1 MTATFCLAITA
12 LDSRYQAKF
21 GGLHFVAPCDL
32 PHAARAA
39 KSRSSASAEVQN
51 PNRFGYKIAPTTAP
65 ATKTPNRSSRTSN
78 ALFAVTQNHHTSEFI
93 PMSKT
98 YFNERDAE
106 NLEKLD
112 KILQEDLPE
121 FCREYFV
128 GISSTT
134 TPLTRLNYG
143 YDIRTFFKYLVEKI
157 PRFKGQ
163 STKDVTLVN
172 IESLSPF
179 EIEAYLSYVEIYRKD
194 GNLVKNG
201 VRGKSRKLSAI
212 RSLIKYLEKKQL
224 IRYNPTASV
233 DTPKLH
239 EKEIIRL
246 DSDEIENMMDVVD
259 TGNGLSERQQKY
271 QENTR
276 IRDLA
281 IVSLLLGTG
290 IRVSELVG
298 IDLDDV
304 NFEDLSFVVTRKGG
318 ARVILYFSEEVAG
331 YLYDYYSMRQADALK
346 NEPALFLSLQKRRI
360 TTRAVENIIKK
371 YSAVATPLKHITPHK
386 LRSTFGTQLYR
397 NTGDIYVV
405 ADVLG
410 HRDVNT
416 TKRHYAAI
424 TEDIRRNASTKV
436 NLRGPTTYNDNKDD

>member
-1 MTATFCLAITA
+1 
-12 LDSRYQAKF
+12 
-21 GGLHFVAPCDL
+21 
-32 PHAARAA
+32 
-39 KSRSSASAEVQN
+39 
-51 PNRFGYKIAPTTAP
+51 
-65 ATKTPNRSSRTSN
+65 
-78 ALFAVTQNHHTSEFI
+78 
-93 PMSKT
+93 MSKT
-98 YFNERDAE
+98 YFNNRDAE
-106 NLEKLD
+106 NMEKLN
-112 KILQEDLPE
+112 KILDEDLPD

-128 GISSTT
+128 GISSDT
-134 TPLTRLNYG
+134 TPLTRLNYA
-143 YDIRTFFKYLVEKI
+143 YDIRTFFNYLASKI
-157 PRFKGQ
+157 SRFKDK
-163 STKDVTLVN
+163 STKDITPAD

-179 EIEAYLSYVEIYRKD
+179 EIEAYLSYVEIYRKN
-194 GNLVKNG
+194 GTIVKNG
-201 VRGKSRKLSAI
+201 ARGKSRKLAAI
-212 RSLIKYLEKKQL
+212 RSMVKYFEKKQL

-246 DSDEIENMMDVVD
+246 DGEEIETMMDVVD
-259 TGNGLSERQQKY
+259 TGMGLTERQQRY

-276 IRDLA
+276 VRDLA

-298 IDLDDV
+298 IDMDDV
-304 NFEDLSFVVTRKGG
+304 NFDDLSFVVTRKGG
-318 ARVILYFSEEVAG
+318 ARVILYFSEEIAG
-331 YLYDYYSMRQADALK
+331 YLYDYYSMRAADSTVK

-360 TTRAVENIIKK
+360 TTRAVENIVKK
-371 YSAVATPLKHITPHK
+371 YSLVATPLKHITPHK

-410 HRDVNT
+410 HKDVNT

-436 NLRGPTTYNDNKDD
+436 SLRGVPTDKKD

>member
-1 MTATFCLAITA
+1 
-12 LDSRYQAKF
+12 
-21 GGLHFVAPCDL
+21 
-32 PHAARAA
+32 
-39 KSRSSASAEVQN
+39 
-51 PNRFGYKIAPTTAP
+51 
-65 ATKTPNRSSRTSN
+65 
-78 ALFAVTQNHHTSEFI
+78 
-93 PMSKT
+93 MSKT

>member
-1 MTATFCLAITA
+1 MKPLIIRKQRQSIA
-12 LDSRYQAKF
+12 LRIVLRY
-21 GGLHFVAPCDL
+21 
-32 PHAARAA
+32 
-39 KSRSSASAEVQN
+39 N
-51 PNRFGYKIAPTTAP
+51 I
-65 ATKTPNRSSRTSN
+65 
-78 ALFAVTQNHHTSEFI
+78 I
-93 PMSKT
+93 MSKT
-98 YFNERDAE
+98 YFNNRDAE

-112 KILQEDLPE
+112 RILDDDLPD

-128 GISSTT
+128 GISSNTT
-134 TPLTRLNYG
+134 TLTRLNYA
-143 YDIRTFFKYLVEKI
+143 YDIRTFFKYITAKI
-157 PRFKGQ
+157 TRFKAK
-163 STKDVTLVN
+163 STKDITPAD

-179 EIEAYLSYVEIYRKD
+179 EIEAYLSYVEIYKDKD
-194 GNLVKNG
+194 GNVVKNG
-201 VRGKSRKLSAI
+201 ARGKSRKLAAI
-212 RSLIKYLEKKQL
+212 RSMIRYFEKKQL

-246 DSDEIENMMDVVD
+246 DGDEIGTMLDVVD
-259 TGNGLSERQQKY
+259 TGAGLSERQQKY

-276 IRDLA
+276 TRDLA
-281 IVSLLLGTG
+281 MVSLFLGTG

-298 IDLDDV
+298 LDLDDI
-304 NFEDLSFVVTRKGG
+304 NFDDLSFVVTRKGG

-331 YLYDYYSMRQADALK
+331 YLYDYYSMRKADETLK

-371 YSAVATPLKHITPHK
+371 YSSVATPLKHITPHK

-410 HRDVNT
+410 HKDVNT

-436 NLRGPTTYNDNKDD
+436 SLRGAPDNPDNKDE

>member
-1 MTATFCLAITA
+1 MQKRQITIIENFEETKFCTKKRANYSQKVEISLALRI
-12 LDSRYQAKF
+12 
-21 GGLHFVAPCDL
+21 DL
-32 PHAARAA
+32 MYNER
-39 KSRSSASAEVQN
+39 
-51 PNRFGYKIAPTTAP
+51 
-65 ATKTPNRSSRTSN
+65 
-78 ALFAVTQNHHTSEFI
+78 
-93 PMSKT
+93 MSKT
-98 YFNERDAE
+98 YFNNRDAE
-106 NLEKLD
+106 NIEKIDRILEN
-112 KILQEDLPE
+112 DLPD

-128 GISSTT
+128 GISANTT
-134 TPLTRLNYG
+134 TLTRLNYA
-143 YDIRTFFKYLVEKI
+143 YDIRTFFKYMCAKI
-157 PRFKGQ
+157 PRFK
-163 STKDVTLVN
+163 SKNVKEIAPVD

-179 EIEAYLSYVEIYRKD
+179 EIEAYLSYVEIYKDKD
-194 GNLVKNG
+194 GNVIKNG
-201 VRGKSRKLSAI
+201 DRGKSRKLAAI
-212 RSLIKYLEKKQL
+212 RSMVKYFEKKQI

-246 DSDEIENMMDVVD
+246 DSDEISTMLDVVD
-259 TGNGLSERQQKY
+259 TGMGLSERQQRY

-281 IVSLLLGTG
+281 MVSLFLGTG

-298 IDLDDV
+298 IDMDDV
-304 NFEDLSFVVTRKGG
+304 NFDDLSFVVTRKGG

-331 YLYDYYSMRQADALK
+331 YLYDYYRMRQADPDLK
-346 NEPALFLSLQKRRI
+346 NEPALFLSLQKKRI

-410 HRDVNT
+410 HKDVNT

-424 TEDIRRNASTKV
+424 TEDIRRNASTRIS
-436 NLRGPTTYNDNKDD
+436 LRDKPEDN

>member
-1 MTATFCLAITA
+1 
-12 LDSRYQAKF
+12 
-21 GGLHFVAPCDL
+21 
-32 PHAARAA
+32 
-39 KSRSSASAEVQN
+39 
-51 PNRFGYKIAPTTAP
+51 
-65 ATKTPNRSSRTSN
+65 
-78 ALFAVTQNHHTSEFI
+78 
-93 PMSKT
+93 MSKT
-98 YFNERDAE
+98 YFNNRDAA

-112 KILQEDLPE
+112 KILDEDLPD

-128 GISSTT
+128 GISANTT
-134 TPLTRLNYG
+134 TLTRLNYA
-143 YDIRTFFKYLVEKI
+143 YDIRTFFKYLVNKI
-157 PRFKGQ
+157 SRFKSK
-163 STKDVTLVN
+163 STKDVTPAD

-179 EIEAYLSYVEIYRKD
+179 EIEAYLSYVEIYKKD
-194 GNLVKNG
+194 GNIVKNG
-201 VRGKSRKLSAI
+201 ARGKSRKLAAI
-212 RSLIKYLEKKQL
+212 RSLIKYFEKKQV

-233 DTPKLH
+233 DTPKLRD
-239 EKEIIRL
+239 KEIIRL
-246 DSDEIENMMDVVD
+246 DCDEIETMLDVVD
-259 TGNGLSERQQKY
+259 TGDGLTERQQRY

-304 NFEDLSFVVTRKGG
+304 NFDDLSFVVTRKGG
-318 ARVILYFSEEVAG
+318 ARVILYYSEEVAG
-331 YLYDYYSMRQADALK
+331 YLYDYYTLRTADETLK

-371 YSAVATPLKHITPHK
+371 YSLVATPLKHITPHK

-410 HRDVNT
+410 HKDVNT

-436 NLRGPTTYNDNKDD
+436 TLRGTPNNKDE

>member
-1 MTATFCLAITA
+1 
-12 LDSRYQAKF
+12 
-21 GGLHFVAPCDL
+21 
-32 PHAARAA
+32 
-39 KSRSSASAEVQN
+39 
-51 PNRFGYKIAPTTAP
+51 
-65 ATKTPNRSSRTSN
+65 
-78 ALFAVTQNHHTSEFI
+78 
-93 PMSKT
+93 MSQT
-98 YFNERDAE
+98 YFNNRDAA

-112 KILQEDLPE
+112 KILEEDLPD

-128 GISSTT
+128 GISAQA
-134 TPLTRLNYG
+134 TPLTRLNYA
-143 YDIRTFFKYLVEKI
+143 YDIRTFFNYVAAKI
-157 PRFKGQ
+157 GRFKGK
-163 STKDVTLVN
+163 SPKEITPSD

-194 GNLVKNG
+194 GNIVKNG
-201 VRGKSRKLSAI
+201 ARGKSRKLAAI
-212 RSLIKYLEKKQL
+212 RSMIKYFEKKQI

-233 DTPKLH
+233 DTPKLR

-246 DSDEIENMMDVVD
+246 DGDEIETMLDVVD
-259 TGNGLSERQQKY
+259 TGQGLTERQQKY

-281 IVSLLLGTG
+281 MVSLLLGTG

-298 IDLDDV
+298 IDVDDV
-304 NFEDLSFVVTRKGG
+304 NFDDLSFVVQRKGG

-331 YLYDYYSMRQADALK
+331 YLYDYYLMRCADTSAK

-360 TTRAVENIIKK
+360 TTRAVENIVKK
-371 YSAVATPLKHITPHK
+371 YSLVATPLKHITPHK

-410 HRDVNT
+410 HKDVNT

-424 TEDIRRNASTKV
+424 TEDIRRSASTKV
-436 NLRGPTTYNDNKDD
+436 NLRSKPPKDE

>member
-1 MTATFCLAITA
+1 
-12 LDSRYQAKF
+12 
-21 GGLHFVAPCDL
+21 
-32 PHAARAA
+32 
-39 KSRSSASAEVQN
+39 
-51 PNRFGYKIAPTTAP
+51 
-65 ATKTPNRSSRTSN
+65 
-78 ALFAVTQNHHTSEFI
+78 
-93 PMSKT
+93 MSQT
-98 YFNERDAE
+98 YFNSRDAE

-112 KILQEDLPE
+112 KILEQDLPD

-128 GISSTT
+128 GISANT

-143 YDIRTFFKYLVEKI
+143 YDIRTFFNYLVTKI
-157 PRFKGQ
+157 FRFKGK
-163 STKDVTLVN
+163 TAKEITPTD

-194 GNLVKNG
+194 GNIVKNG
-201 VRGKSRKLSAI
+201 ARGKSRKLAAI
-212 RSLIKYLEKKQL
+212 RSMIKYFEKKQI

-233 DTPKLH
+233 DTPKLR

-246 DSDEIENMMDVVD
+246 DSEEIGNMLDVVD
-259 TGNGLSERQQKY
+259 TGNGLTERQQKY

-281 IVSLLLGTG
+281 MVSLLLGTG

-298 IDLDDV
+298 IDVDDV
-304 NFEDLSFVVTRKGG
+304 NFDDLSFVVTRKGG

-331 YLYDYYSMRQADALK
+331 YLYDYYTMRVADNELK
-346 NEPALFLSLQKRRI
+346 DEPALFLSLQKRRI
-360 TTRAVENIIKK
+360 TTRAVENIVKK
-371 YSAVATPLKHITPHK
+371 YSLVATPLKHITPHK

-410 HRDVNT
+410 HKDVNT

-436 NLRGPTTYNDNKDD
+436 NLRGTPTTKDD

>member
-1 MTATFCLAITA
+1 MRCFEH
-12 LDSRYQAKF
+12 DEGDK
-21 GGLHFVAPCDL
+21 
-32 PHAARAA
+32 
-39 KSRSSASAEVQN
+39 
-51 PNRFGYKIAPTTAP
+51 
-65 ATKTPNRSSRTSN
+65 
-78 ALFAVTQNHHTSEFI
+78 
-93 PMSKT
+93 MSKT
-98 YFNERDAE
+98 YFNNRDAE
-106 NLEKLD
+106 NLEKLN
-112 KILQEDLPE
+112 KILDEDLPE

-128 GISSTT
+128 GISANT

-143 YDIRTFFKYLVEKI
+143 YDIRTFFKYIVGKI
-157 PRFKGQ
+157 ERFKTK
-163 STKDVTLVN
+163 STKEITPAD

-194 GNLVKNG
+194 GKIVNNG
-201 VRGKSRKLSAI
+201 VRGKSRKLAAI
-212 RSLIKYLEKKQL
+212 RSMVKYFEKKQL

-233 DTPKLH
+233 DTPKLR

-246 DSDEIENMMDVVD
+246 DSDEIETMMDVVD
-259 TGNGLSERQQKY
+259 TGEGLSERQQKY

-281 IVSLLLGTG
+281 IVGLLLGTG

-298 IDLDDV
+298 IDIDDV
-304 NFEDLSFVVTRKGG
+304 NFDDLSFVVQRKGG

-331 YLYDYYSMRQADALK
+331 YLYDYYSMRVADESLK
-346 NEPALFLSLQKRRI
+346 DEPALFLSLQKRRI

-371 YSAVATPLKHITPHK
+371 YSLVATPLKHITPHK

-410 HRDVNT
+410 HKDVNT

-424 TEDIRRNASTKV
+424 TDDIRRNASTKV
-436 NLRGPTTYNDNKDD
+436 SLRRSPDDNE